1 MFHILLNPADNLA
14 RCTRLYCVS
23 IDPSELYHIAQSC
36 CLLHAFTPLW
46 RLCTRLLSAIH
57 WFPLVSWF
65 SSFHALRLRAL
76 SRLWYSEW
84 FGLKHLYG
92 TYASATFTSLKAKL
106 PLIEFNVEIYNKI
119 YFNIQQSFFFRK
131 SVLII
136 LQYWKCVKFF
146 SDKMWHWRNTWRN
159 IIPVWWIGFFF
170 SLQEFNDPS
179 MTLLHTYVS
188 ISFNWFCL
196 IGKVKRWICVHH
208 LSHSKMVF
216 HVTEGSQKT
225 V

>member
-1 MFHILLNPADNLA
+1 MAALSVHYVTLRSRQIGLHLLPSLRGKKTLIVLGLVWSELCFLQKLARCFWNELRLNELDAQKVSKLFIHLFIQTWNKNRLGCTFVFHILLNPADNLA

-65 SSFHALRLRAL
+65 SSFHALMLRVL
-76 SRLWYSEW
+76 SLLWYSEW

-119 YFNIQQSFFFRK
+119 YFNIQQSFF
-131 SVLII
+131 S
-136 LQYWKCVKFF
+136 
-146 SDKMWHWRNTWRN
+146 
-159 IIPVWWIGFFF
+159 
-170 SLQEFNDPS
+170 
-179 MTLLHTYVS
+179 
-188 ISFNWFCL
+188 
-196 IGKVKRWICVHH
+196 
-208 LSHSKMVF
+208 
-216 HVTEGSQKT
+216 
-225 V
+225 